1 MNGSLRRRL
10 ILGALVLAMLAPLGC
25 AHHGSRMRMNE
36 EQMQAMDQRQAK
48 LDQLVAA
55 MNAATGEAKVDA
67 IAAVVNE
74 MAAQHKMMHEH
85 MRMRRA
91 ER

>member
-1 MNGSLRRRL
+1 M
-10 ILGALVLAMLAPLGC
+10 AMK
-25 AHHGSRMRMNE
+25 E

-48 LDQLVAA
+48 LEQLVAA

-74 MAAQHKMMHEH
+74 MAAQHKMMHDH
-85 MRMRRA
+85 MKMRRA
-91 ER
+91 NRPQ